1 MGLDIACKKVT
12 TSKDIEN
19 YKSDCPS
26 CSVMSKY
33 KHMNILVCKSEKKG
47 NKLCDVCVSRCHVTC

>member
-19 YKSDCPS
+19 YKSDCLS
-26 CSVMSKY
+26 CSVVSKY
-33 KHMNILVCKSEKKG
+33 KHMNILVSKSKK
-47 NKLCDVCVSRCHVTC
+47 KKKKRK